1 MLCAKGFCFLELIQ
15 DWVNMIQPIHRKAV
29 YAGSFDPPTNGHLWM
44 IAEAQLLF
52 DELVV
57 AIGIN
62 PNKHSTY
69 SIEERQEM
77 LQRITANF
85 LNVTVSVFENEFLVN
100 YASSIDASFIVRGIR
115 SGVDYEYER
124 AIRYINADLQP
135 NIQTVFLMPPREIAE
150 ISSTMVKGLV
160 GPKDWQ
166 QIVRRY
172 VPPAVYYKIILDKQ
186 T

>member
-1 MLCAKGFCFLELIQ
+1 MEFSI
-15 DWVNMIQPIHRKAV
+15 MIEPTYKYRKAV

-69 SIEERQEM
+69 SIAERQEM
-77 LQRITANF
+77 LHRITANF
-85 LNVTVSVFENEFLVN
+85 SNVTVSVFENEFLVN

-115 SGVDYEYER
+115 SGADYEYER

-160 GPKDWQ
+160 GPKEWQ
-166 QIVRRY
+166 QIVQRY
-172 VPPAVYYKIILDKQ
+172 MPPAVYDKIISDK
-186 T
+186 

>member
-1 MLCAKGFCFLELIQ
+1 M
-15 DWVNMIQPIHRKAV
+15 
-29 YAGSFDPPTNGHLWM
+29 
-44 IAEAQLLF
+44 
-52 DELVV
+52 LVV
-57 AIGIN
+57 LTLPLMVIFVGIN

-135 NIQTVFLMPPREIAE
+135 NIQTVFSNATKRKLLKFLH
-150 ISSTMVKGLV
+150 TMVKGLV

-172 VPPAVYYKIILDKQ
+172 VPPAVYDKIILDKQ